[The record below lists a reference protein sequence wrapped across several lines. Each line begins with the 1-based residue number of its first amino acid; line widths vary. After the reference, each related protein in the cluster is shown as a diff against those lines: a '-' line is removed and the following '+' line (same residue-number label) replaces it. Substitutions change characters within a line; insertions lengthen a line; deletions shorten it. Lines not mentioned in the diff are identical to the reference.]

1 MGKYDHIIAKQA
13 DIQYK
18 ILMAQIARANEA
30 DERNRLKRIELAV
43 IVMRLDASEKMRVET
58 LIEEDLDLSES

>member
-18 ILMAQIARANEA
+18 IMMAQIARANEA
-30 DERNRLKRIELAV
+30 DERNRLKRIELA
-43 IVMRLDASEKMRVET
+43 IAVMRLDASEKTRIEA

>member
-43 IVMRLDASEKMRVET
+43 IVMRLDASERTRIES
-58 LIEEDLDLSES
+58 LIEEGTEFD